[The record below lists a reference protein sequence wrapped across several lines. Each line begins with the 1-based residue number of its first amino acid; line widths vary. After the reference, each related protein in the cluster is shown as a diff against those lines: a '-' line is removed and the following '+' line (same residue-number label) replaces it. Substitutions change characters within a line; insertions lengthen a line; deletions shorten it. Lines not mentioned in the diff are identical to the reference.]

1 MSRKIG
7 EHYEQLAC
15 KHLTSHGIKVLSTN
29 FTTKGGEIDIIAQD
43 QDTLVFVEVKYR
55 RPTDYACALET
66 ITASKK
72 RRLVHAAKTYLLAQN
87 LYDQCTC
94 RFDVIAFDDEKL
106 QWIQDAF
113 WV

>member
-15 KHLTSHGIKVLSTN
+15 KHLTLHNIKVLSTN

-55 RPTDYACALET
+55 CPTDYACAL
-66 ITASKK
+66 
-72 RRLVHAAKTYLLAQN
+72 
-87 LYDQCTC
+87 
-94 RFDVIAFDDEKL
+94 
-106 QWIQDAF
+106 
-113 WV
+113 